1 VLGSGVMVPPSPDPR
16 WFARLLLLAA
26 VALAGRSPCVW
37 GEAASEARTPAE
49 VYERRANVSDCLA
62 YVARDLKTRAG
73 TPAKGDSILL
83 LVVDATTSLAG
94 EVAELAAGLDGAFRE
109 GPRGLHIGV
118 LAVGGDV
125 TPPSMIPTRAKGALE
140 ALRLVPVE
148 GVKNLLE
155 AVRDGATLL
164 TQSPGTGPRALMLVT
179 EEGGDGEDDIEATRA
194 ALLETGVAFY
204 ALAGEAAFERG
215 WAYDFEA
222 RKDPGAGW
230 VERYSPEPKKREAS
244 LYFGGEVAYGLVP
257 YRWELDLAQTE
268 FLWAQPPRYPVPSG
282 FGYWPL
288 ASLAYTSGGRYFL
301 HDFTQAAL
309 PEARAARRKTLYDVS
324 RLALLAPDLRP
335 RARILKD
342 LAKDGRSRVI
352 VRIWEQLADEALPL
366 LQDLGTLELTA
377 SGLAV
382 RPGRPVRS
390 AMFPALWY
398 EDGDDLEKAREYVTR
413 RVTALDQSLT
423 WWAQENA
430 KAREEAPGTDPL
442 RERIEANFQLLGA
455 QLRRAR
461 FHLGEA
467 QAAQASIRP
476 LDVTQR
482 RARIVPVPLAILPAE
497 IGQRPA
503 PDLGDPERNARLADL
518 LATLTRIG
526 SRYAGTPWALIL
538 EKSWLIS
545 FKKDVQ
551 IVEPEE
557 EPPARP
563 TKPEDGK
570 GKGQGKMPP
579 PGPPAPPPAPP
590 PAGPRP
596 GSGGAGPTSG
606 R

>member
-1 VLGSGVMVPPSPDPR
+1 MRFPASTSR
-16 WFARLLLLAA
+16 WFTRLALLTALA
-26 VALAGRSPCVW
+26 VAGAPPRVW
-37 GEAASEARTPAE
+37 GEASSEARTPAE
-49 VYERRANVSDCLA
+49 VYERRSNVSDCLA

-73 TPAKGDSILL
+73 TPAKGDSVLL
-83 LVVDATTSLAG
+83 LVVDATASLAG
-94 EVAELAAGLDGAFRE
+94 ELAELAAGLDGAFRE

-125 TPPSMIPTRAKGALE
+125 TEPSMIPTRARGALD
-140 ALRLVPVE
+140 ALRLLPIE

-155 AVRDGATLL
+155 AVRDGAALL
-164 TQSPGTGPRALMLVT
+164 AQSAATGPRALLLVT

-194 ALLETGVAFY
+194 ALLETGAAFY

-230 VERYSPEPKKREAS
+230 VERFSPEAKKRESS

-268 FLWAQPPRYPVPSG
+268 FLWAQPPRYPVPAG

-309 PEARAARRKTLYDVS
+309 PEGRAERRKTLYDVS

-342 LAKDGRSRVI
+342 LAKDGRSRAI
-352 VRIWEQLADEALPL
+352 VRIWEHLADEALPL
-366 LQDLGTLELTA
+366 LQDLGTLECSA
-377 SGLAV
+377 SGLSV
-382 RPGRPVRS
+382 RPARPVRS
-390 AMFPALWY
+390 SVFPALWY

-413 RVTALDQSLT
+413 RVVALDQALT

-430 KAREEAPGTDPL
+430 KAREEAPGADPL
-442 RERIEANFQLLGA
+442 RERIEADFQLLGA

-476 LDVTQR
+476 LDVMQR
-482 RARIVPVPLAILPAE
+482 RARIVPVPLAIAPAE

-503 PDLGDPERNARLADL
+503 PDLGDPDRNARLADL
-518 LATLTRIG
+518 LATLTHMR

-557 EPPARP
+557 EQPERP
-563 TKPEDGK
+563 KPDEGK
-570 GKGQGKMPP
+570 GKGKMPP